1 MYTWKEIKTRH
12 VQKSFV
18 RFLLSCQSNSK
29 TEFLVKMQLEK
40 IIVKCSPSRLPYSLP
55 VFLEF
60 ANRTKNIVFDSS
72 VHIHSDVRLNDSA
85 LREKLLN
92 FLPTQSVNGTKPNV
106 TLTLLYTNTKYLS
119 FELNNHKIEGEV
131 NLVKYLATKLKVW
144 DEIHPVDEARLDDI
158 YNVLIC
164 DDNLKICLKT
174 FQLVLQEWIE
184 GSKKFISYRD
194 KFGVTDLLAYS
205 HAIIIPTN
213 KWSDPVILE
222 WIKNCSTHLS
232 AESKEE
238 QNSGVEKQK
247 LFDYFNQHQIEF
259 DSIDHPEVFTVEA
272 MMPYLQNIT
281 GAISKNLFLKDKKG
295 NLYLLSALHDKAVN
309 LTDIGKKIKAPGGL
323 RFASE
328 DILFEAL
335 GVKQGHVTAYSLI
348 NDEEKKVKFLI
359 DDDIINGQ
367 FERVYFHPLINT
379 ATTGISCDDFKRF
392 VSLTGHEI
400 TSVVL

>member
-1 MYTWKEIKTRH
+1 
-12 VQKSFV
+12 
-18 RFLLSCQSNSK
+18 
-29 TEFLVKMQLEK
+29 MQLDK
-40 IIVKCSPSRLPYSLP
+40 IIVKCSPSKLPYSLP
-55 VFLEF
+55 IFLEF

-119 FELNNHKIEGEV
+119 FQLNNQKIEGEV

-164 DDNLKICLKT
+164 DDNLTT
-174 FQLVLQEWIE
+174 FQLVLQEWIA
-184 GSKKFISYRD
+184 GSKKFISYQD
-194 KFGVTDLLAYS
+194 IFGVTDLLAYS
-205 HAIIIPTN
+205 HAIIIPTK

-232 AESKEE
+232 PESKEE
-238 QNSGVEKQK
+238 QNSGDEKQK
-247 LFDYFNQHQIEF
+247 LFDYFNQNQIEF

-348 NDEEKKVKFLI
+348 NDKEKKVKFLV
-359 DDDIINGQ
+359 DDDIINGK

-379 ATTGISCDDFKRF
+379 ATTGISRDDFKRF
-392 VSLTGHEI
+392 VTLTGHDI